1 MKDNKLDK
9 FFREKSEENL
19 PEFDPKY
26 WEQAERMLDDALPV
40 EEDRKRGAWWWW
52 LPLLL
57 IGGCGVCWFSPLGKN
72 GDWMNRDRNVLTDS
86 ENLNKQD
93 KSIGKIDFENTTQN
107 TNVESEVANENTD
120 NEPAKIVNSTKN
132 NSNSLKSEIVNIG
145 QNNAQKGVSQK
156 AFNEPV
162 FTNLKANSI
171 SKESSHVPT
180 NAPEIVK
187 SEIDKTQDL
196 GIAAP
201 PTDKDEKWGRLASL
215 TTSDVDFLESPLTE
229 IENSLTIDSVRLQK
243 LVKSKKLRLGWSAE
257 AVVREELIGDYIA
270 TTVASVRTGL
280 TMDYKLS
287 KRWDLHFDLLGRRET
302 SESVKFVNVTEPQ
315 GGKAYGF
322 GVTEITNLYRFKTQY
337 FVEGVGLFRYKLHE
351 RHALGAGIGVKYL
364 LSVQAD
370 LIQRRKEAV
379 FNFENYS
386 VFFDNR
392 DEVIDSGWW
401 EKESTRDLLPFAQ
414 LRYDFRPS
422 RNFTLFFKLNGEY
435 NIGWYLE
442 PLIDEAKTVR
452 LETSFGVNYQF

>member
-9 FFREKSEENL
+9 FFREKSEENI

-26 WEQAERMLDDALPV
+26 WEQAERMLDNALPE

-72 GDWMNRDRNVLTDS
+72 GDWMNRDKNVLTDS
-86 ENLNKQD
+86 ENLNRQD
-93 KSIGKIDFENTTQN
+93 ENIGEIDFENTTQN
-107 TNVESEVANENTD
+107 TNSESEVANETVN
-120 NEPAKIVNSTKN
+120 NELTKIINSTKN

-145 QNNAQKGVSQK
+145 QNNAQKGVSQLTS
-156 AFNEPV
+156 NEQV
-162 FTNLKANSI
+162 FTNLQANNI
-171 SKESSHVPT
+171 SGKSNNIPT
-180 NAPEIVK
+180 NAPEIAK
-187 SEIDKTQDL
+187 SETDGIPDL
-196 GIAAP
+196 TVVTPLTDEDGKWEKLALL
-201 PTDKDEKWGRLASL
+201 PTSN
-215 TTSDVDFLESPLTE
+215 SDFLENPLTE
-229 IENSLTIDSVRLQK
+229 IENSLTIDSARLQK
-243 LVKSKKLRLGWSAE
+243 LVKPQKLRLGWSAE

-287 KRWDLHFDLLGRRET
+287 KRWDLHFDLLGRREM

-370 LIQRRKEAV
+370 LIQRRREAV
-379 FNFENYS
+379 FNFENYI

-392 DEVIDSGWW
+392 DEVIDNGWW
-401 EKESTRDLLPFAQ
+401 AKENTRDLLPFAQ

-422 RNFTLFFKLNGEY
+422 RNFTLFFKVNGEY

-442 PLIDEAKTVR
+442 PLIDEIKTLR